1 MMGAS
6 STWYAMSARLR
17 SSRNSAARAGSVV
30 VLEDAKELLGGVDDR
45 VGLLGLEPVAL
56 VDPAPRDGD
65 GEHARRLRRTDVEG
79 RVADVR
85 RGVGVGA
92 EALRREE
99 ERLRIGLVP
108 LGLAAADD
116 GLEEMSERHGRKCEL
131 DRRAALRRDDSQA
144 AA

>member
-1 MMGAS
+1 MIGAS

-17 SSRNSAARAGSVV
+17 SSRSSAARAAAVV

-45 VGLLGLEPVAL
+45 VRLLGLEAVTF

-85 RGVGVGA
+85 RLGRIGCQ
-92 EALRREE
+92 ALHREE
-99 ERLRIGLVP
+99 QR
-108 LGLAAADD
+108 
-116 GLEEMSERHGRKCEL
+116 
-131 DRRAALRRDDSQA
+131 
-144 AA
+144 